1 MQRGKPKLRY
11 SKLEFSG
18 RERGRRAFVALVVV
32 VVGGGVESI
41 TPSSRKEEEDLD
53 THTLTLFKDRAMRRK
68 TGFIFFGAGE
78 SFSILY
84 IFSILGKPFQKETRP
99 KEG

>member
-32 VVGGGVESI
+32 VGGGVESI

-53 THTLTLFKDRAMRRK
+53 THTHSRCLKIERCAEKRDSSFLELEKASLFF
-68 TGFIFFGAGE
+68 TFLV
-78 SFSILY
+78 S
-84 IFSILGKPFQKETRP
+84 
-99 KEG
+99 

>member
-32 VVGGGVESI
+32 VGGGVESI

-53 THTLTLFKDRAMRRK
+53 THTHTLTLFKDRAMRRK
-68 TGFIFFGAGE
+68 TGFIFFEVEKAYLFFTFVGPYKT
-78 SFSILY
+78 I
-84 IFSILGKPFQKETRP
+84 P
-99 KEG
+99 KRNYT